1 MLQIQVNHLE
11 VIAKHAKNTYP
22 EECCGL
28 LLGNI
33 NPDGKV
39 VTAVWQ
45 TENNWTPEQQLFFHS
60 EVSPSA
66 SKKNRFSISPLQM
79 LSSQKKAREL
89 NLTIVG
95 IYHSHPEHPAI
106 PSEFDRSIAWAEY
119 SYLIVAVN
127 QGKIKEVLSWK
138 LNQNQQ
144 FQPEKLIISGLSD
157 NTCSSKLYS

>member
-1 MLQIQVNHLE
+1 MIQIQVHHLE

-22 EECCGL
+22 QECCGL
-28 LLGNI
+28 LLGKI
-33 NPDGKV
+33 TPDGKV
-39 VTAVWQ
+39 ITEVWP
-45 TENNWTPEQQLFFHS
+45 TENDWTPEHQLFFQG
-60 EVSPSA
+60 EVSPTA

-79 LSSQKKAREL
+79 LNSQKKAREL

-119 SYLIVAVN
+119 SYLIAAVN

-138 LNQNQQ
+138 LNKNQQ
-144 FQPEKLIISGLSD
+144 FQPEKLIITGLSGD
-157 NTCSSKLYS
+157 KHSRNI